1 MSRRNADK
9 NKKRGPR
16 AVIEGKGVRIPIYA
30 GAIRGVMSYQLAFY
44 RNGVRQ
50 RKRAA
55 TLEAAR
61 KRAKELIE
69 ELSTGVAHVASLSAK
84 QAAAVNEVVEILK
97 PVGIPFTE
105 AVRQFAEAHTQLA
118 GQGTIADAVR
128 LFVEEG
134 KKAKLV
140 PIKLPELV
148 ARFLADIRAREKS
161 RRYIVDMQ
169 ARLHKAAITFK
180 CSVDEIQAHEID
192 EWLAS
197 MKKASGRTK
206 NNYRTAL
213 ITLFSFGRQKGHLS
227 RDRQTEAEFSAR
239 YSDKGG
245 EIGIYTPAEL
255 EILLASIEPRLV
267 PFVAI
272 GGFAGLRSAE
282 IVRLEWP
289 EIRFDQEV
297 IEIKAAKA
305 KTASRRLVPILP
317 ALKAW
322 LNPLRKAKG
331 RVLAGVLD
339 EFALAKQF
347 RNAVAAIRGED
358 GKPLIKIVPNGL
370 RHSFITYRM
379 ATLKNAAEVALEA
392 GNSPRMIFE
401 HYRELTTAEQATA
414 WFSTRPNPM
423 RVNTLTRSVIDTI
436 QDEEERTNAEILTQ
450 NFRAA
455 GNSRSSKRVQK
466 FLLPEQT
473 MAA

>member
-1 MSRRNADK
+1 MSRRKPNK
-9 NKKRGPR
+9 RKKRGP
-16 AVIEGKGVRIPIYA
+16 IEITEGKGVKIPIYA
-30 GAIRGVMSYQLAFY
+30 GEIRGVMSYQLAFY
-44 RNGVRQ
+44 RNGARQ
-50 RKRAA
+50 RERAS
-55 TLEAAR
+55 TMEAAR
-61 KRAKELIE
+61 KRAKELID
-69 ELSTGVAHVASLSAK
+69 ELSTGVAHVAPLSAK
-84 QAAAVNEVVEILK
+84 QAAVVNEVIEILK
-97 PVGIPFTE
+97 PVGVPLTE
-105 AVRQFAEAHTQLA
+105 AVRQFAEAHTRLA
-118 GQGTIADAVR
+118 GQGTIAEAVR
-128 LFVEEG
+128 LFLEER

-148 ARFLADIRAREKS
+148 ARFLADIRTREKS
-161 RRYIVDMQ
+161 RRYILDMQ
-169 ARLHKAAITFK
+169 ARLHKAAVAFK
-180 CSVDEIQAHEID
+180 GLVGEIHSPQID

-197 MKKASGRTK
+197 MKEASGRTK
-206 NNYRTAL
+206 NNYRTAM
-213 ITLFSFGRQKGHLS
+213 ITLFSFARQKGHLP

-239 YSDKGG
+239 YNDKGG

-255 EILLASIEPRLV
+255 EILLSRIEPRLV

-322 LNPLRKAKG
+322 LEPLRKKEG
-331 RVLAGVLD
+331 KVLAGVLD

-347 RNAVAAIRGED
+347 RNAVAVIRADD
-358 GKPLIKIVPNGL
+358 GKQLIEIVHNGL

-379 ATLKNAAEVALEA
+379 AILKNAAEVALEA

-401 HYRELTTAEQATA
+401 HYRELATAEQARA
-414 WFSTRPNPM
+414 WFSTLPDPVRLDF
-423 RVNTLTRSVIDTI
+423 LTKSVAHSQND
-436 QDEEERTNAEILTQ
+436 QRRMNAERSTQ
-450 NFRAA
+450 DFRPA
-455 GNSRSSKRVQK
+455 GNSRSSKRLQK
-466 FLLPEQT
+466 LLPPEQA

>member
-1 MSRRNADK
+1 MSRRNA
-9 NKKRGPR
+9 NKHERRGPIEI
-16 AVIEGKGVRIPIYA
+16 VEGKGVRVPIYA

-50 RKRAA
+50 RERAA
-55 TLEAAR
+55 TSEAAR

-69 ELSTGVAHVASLSAK
+69 ELSTGVAHVAPLSAK
-84 QAAAVNEVVEILK
+84 QAAVVNEVVEILK
-97 PVGIPFTE
+97 PLGVPLTE
-105 AVRQFAEAHTQLA
+105 AVRQFAEAHTRLA

-128 LFVEEG
+128 LFLEER
-134 KKAKLV
+134 KKVKLV
-140 PIKLPELV
+140 PIGLPQLV
-148 ARFLADIRAREKS
+148 ERFLTDIRTREKS
-161 RRYIVDMQ
+161 RRYILDMQ
-169 ARLHKAAITFK
+169 ARLHKAASALK
-180 CSVDEIQAHEID
+180 GLVGEIHAPQID

-197 MKKASGRTK
+197 MNKASGRTK

-213 ITLFSFGRQKGHLS
+213 ITLFSFARQKGHLP

-239 YSDKGG
+239 YNDRGG
-245 EIGIYTPAEL
+245 EVGIYSPAEL
-255 EILLASIEPRLV
+255 EILLSRIEPRLV

-272 GGFAGLRSAE
+272 GGFVGLRSAE

-289 EIRFDQEV
+289 EIRFDQDV

-322 LNPLRKAKG
+322 LNPLRKVKG
-331 RVLAGVLD
+331 KVLAGVLD

-358 GKPLIKIVPNGL
+358 GDQLVKIVHNGL
-370 RHSFITYRM
+370 RHSFISYRM
-379 ATLKNAAEVALEA
+379 AILKNAAEVALEA

-401 HYRELTTAEQATA
+401 HYRELTTAEQATD
-414 WFSTRPNPM
+414 WFSISPQPM
-423 RVNTLTRSVIDTI
+423 RLHSLTKSIARGEDDQQQMDVERST
-436 QDEEERTNAEILTQ
+436 QD
-450 NFRAA
+450 FRSA
-455 GNSRSSKRVQK
+455 GDSRSSKRLQK
-466 FLLPEQT
+466 LLPPEQT